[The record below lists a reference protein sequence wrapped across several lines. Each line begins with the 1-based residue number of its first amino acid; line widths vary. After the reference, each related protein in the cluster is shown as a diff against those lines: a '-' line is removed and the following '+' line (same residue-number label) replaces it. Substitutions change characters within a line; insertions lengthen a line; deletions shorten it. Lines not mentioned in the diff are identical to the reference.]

1 MRQTVF
7 QKETIAKKYPFI
19 DDVLDEL
26 EKDIDDIDCITE
38 TDADAELLRST
49 LTYDRWVGSCVDC
62 RYDPEL
68 FFIKDG
74 VIIKH
79 DYKYAVDYCTEY
91 HGDSNREEDG
101 EMIIEALHR
110 LDVRPDFIVVAVDSR
125 QYIEGRDGNYSS
137 FFIKLYKVPI
147 GLVDD
152 LVNQIFAEEEV
163 AL

>member
-68 FFIKDG
+68 FFIKG
-74 VIIKH
+74 GAIIDH
-79 DYKYAVDYCTEY
+79 DYKFAVCYRSEY
-91 HGDSNREEDG
+91 HGDSDREEEG
-101 EMIIEALHR
+101 ERIIEALYR
-110 LDVRPDFIVVAVDSR
+110 LNIKPDFIVVAVDDR
-125 QYIEGRDGNYSS
+125 QYIAGREGNYRDY
-137 FFIKLYKVPI
+137 FIEVHKVPA
-147 GLVDD
+147 GLVDEVVEQ
-152 LVNQIFAEEEV
+152 LLKEV